1 MHTKALETPYSR
13 TTDFSSTKIHEN
25 LATKK
30 IAVTFNLHCETE
42 SPEKL

>member
-1 MHTKALETPYSR
+1 MHTKVLETPYSR
-13 TTDFSSTKIHEN
+13 TTDFSSTKIYEN

-30 IAVTFNLHCETE
+30 IVIFNLHCAIE